1 MSTLTRPGPLP
12 GTTATGP
19 RGRSARGGG
28 GSNHSPLVPLVFLA
42 PFVVLFTAFTVVPA
56 FYGIWISLHDWDFTL
71 PGKPFVGLANYA
83 DLFDPDGVQA
93 QPFWNGMKN
102 TGLFVL
108 FSVPLLVSLPLLLA
122 ILLHRQFP
130 GRTFFRA
137 TFFAPY
143 VLGVSVIGLMWRY
156 LLDGNFGII
165 NAIFNTRIQWTTD
178 QPWAWLALVGVTVWW
193 TLGFNAIIYVAGL
206 GDIPPEQY
214 EAASLDGASALQQFR
229 YVTLPGLRPVL
240 VFVLVTT
247 VLASAN
253 MFGQS
258 YLITQGGPTESTRT
272 ALMVMTDLGFTQSR
286 AGSAAAESYILALSL
301 AVVSIAQFWL
311 MRDRDGAREKR
322 AARKSA
328 AAFQL
333 SLKGQG
339 QGVAQ

>member
-1 MSTLTRPGPLP
+1 MSHATTSPASGGIAPGRR
-12 GTTATGP
+12 GAA
-19 RGRSARGGG
+19 RGRGRENAWW
-28 GSNHSPLVPLVFLA
+28 VPVIFLA
-42 PFVVLFTAFTVVPA
+42 PFLVLFCTFTVLPA

-71 PGKPFVGLANYA
+71 PGKPFVGLQNYT
-83 DLFDPDGVQA
+83 DLFDANSVQA
-93 QPFWNGMKN
+93 KPFWNGMKN

-108 FSVPLLVSLPLLLA
+108 LSVPFLVSLPLLLA

-165 NAIFNTRIQWTTD
+165 NALLHTDIQWTTD
-178 QPWAWLALVGVTVWW
+178 QPWAWISLVGVTVWW
-193 TLGFNAIIYVAGL
+193 TMGFNAIIYVAGL

-229 YVTLPGLRPVL
+229 HITLPGLRPVL

-258 YLITQGGPTESTRT
+258 YMITNGGPTETTRT
-272 ALMVMTDLGFTQSR
+272 ALMVMTDVGFKQSR
-286 AGSAAAESYILALSL
+286 AGQAAAMSYILALCL
-301 AVVSIAQFWL
+301 AIVSMVQFWL
-311 MRDRDGAREKR
+311 MRDRDATR
-322 AARKSA
+322 AKKATRRAGKA
-328 AAFQL
+328 
-333 SLKGQG
+333 GQATTLNPTE
-339 QGVAQ
+339 GVTK